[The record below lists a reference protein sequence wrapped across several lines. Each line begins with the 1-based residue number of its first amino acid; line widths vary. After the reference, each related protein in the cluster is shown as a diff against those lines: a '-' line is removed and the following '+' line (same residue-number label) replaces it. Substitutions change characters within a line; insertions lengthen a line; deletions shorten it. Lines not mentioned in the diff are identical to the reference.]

1 MEIFQY
7 TVARNGIQSFIEEV
21 IDGDIQWVL
30 GLGRENEIVFQNGI
44 PQILAEH
51 GAVEIVVYRE
61 IADVDDTD
69 DEQG

>member
-7 TVARNGIQSFIEEV
+7 AVARNGIQSFIEEV
-21 IDGDIQWVL
+21 IDRDIQWVL
-30 GLGRENEIVFQNGI
+30 GLGGENEIVFQDGI
-44 PQILAEH
+44 SQVLAEH

-61 IADVDDTD
+61 IAEVDDAD